1 VSLHTRGSCSAFTR
15 TTEAA
20 FKASRDS
27 LERHLFLLAAEFRGQ
42 VAASLEEMNAYMRVL
57 MQSDRYMRADIE
69 LLSPRDKIEEQ
80 NVEYTE
86 CITAQAFADAARE
99 WNTQRVSIRSK
110 E

>member
-1 VSLHTRGSCSAFTR
+1 MSLCTRGSCSAFTR
-15 TTEAA
+15 TKEKT
-20 FKASRDS
+20 FKASRAS
-27 LERHLFLLAAEFRGQ
+27 LERDLTLLAAEFRGQ

-57 MQSDRYMRADIE
+57 LQYDRYMRADFV
-69 LLSPRDKIEEQ
+69 SRDKIEEQ
-80 NVEYTE
+80 NVEYSE